1 MTQMLN
7 TNDGTASTDSAHKGG
22 AASGSTIRSNR
33 PVPLLKRM
41 ARSWQLYVLLL
52 PSLIWL
58 VLFAY
63 LPMYGLQIAFREFN
77 PMQGI
82 IDSPWVGLAQ
92 FERFFESNNFVPL
105 LWNTI
110 ALALYELIAGFP
122 IPIVLALA
130 LNALRQKYLS
140 RSVQL
145 ITYAPNFLSVVVV
158 VGILMMIL
166 DPQIG
171 VVHQVAGALGIDAPQ
186 FLTDPGWFRHIFVW
200 SGIWQT
206 AGFSA
211 IMYLAAL
218 SSVPPELH
226 EAAKVDGASLFRRM
240 IHIDLPSIMPIA
252 VILLILSVGNI
263 LNTGFEKVLLLQ
275 NPLNLTVSQVID
287 TYVYEVGLK
296 SPIPQF
302 SYATAIGLFKSVVGL
317 ILLLAVNFFANKTTK
332 SGLF

>member
-1 MTQMLN
+1 M
-7 TNDGTASTDSAHKGG
+7 
-22 AASGSTIRSNR
+22 RWF
-33 PVPLLKRM
+33 M
-41 ARSWQLYVLLL
+41 A
-52 PSLIWL
+52 
-58 VLFAY
+58 
-63 LPMYGLQIAFREFN
+63 EF
-77 PMQGI
+77 
-82 IDSPWVGLAQ
+82 L
-92 FERFFESNNFVPL
+92 
-105 LWNTI
+105 
-110 ALALYELIAGFP
+110 
-122 IPIVLALA
+122 
-130 LNALRQKYLS
+130 
-140 RSVQL
+140 
-145 ITYAPNFLSVVVV
+145 VVV

-171 VVHQVAGALGIDAPQ
+171 VVHQVLGALGIDAPQ
-186 FLTDPGWFRHIFVW
+186 FLTDPGWFRHVFVW

-226 EAAKVDGASLFRRM
+226 EAAKVDGASLFRRTL
-240 IHIDLPSIMPIA
+240 HIDLPSIMPIA

>member
-1 MTQMLN
+1 MFLG
-7 TNDGTASTDSAHKGG
+7 D
-22 AASGSTIRSNR
+22 
-33 PVPLLKRM
+33 LLLEE
-41 ARSWQLYVLLL
+41 ALVLLHGL
-52 PSLIWL
+52 QL
-58 VLFAY
+58 VLG
-63 LPMYGLQIAFREFN
+63 GLH
-77 PMQGI
+77 
-82 IDSPWVGLAQ
+82 GLLGRGDLTVLQARRQ
-92 FERFFESNNFVPL
+92 VEVRH
-105 LWNTI
+105 
-110 ALALYELIAGFP
+110 AL
-122 IPIVLALA
+122 
-130 LNALRQKYLS
+130 
-140 RSVQL
+140 
-145 ITYAPNFLSVVVV
+145 
-158 VGILMMIL
+158 
-166 DPQIG
+166 
-171 VVHQVAGALGIDAPQ
+171 GALGVDAPQ
-186 FLTDPGWFRHIFVW
+186 FLTDPGWFRHVFVW

-226 EAAKVDGASLFRRM
+226 EAAKVDGASLFRRTL
-240 IHIDLPSIMPIA
+240 HIDLPSIMPIA

>member
-1 MTQMLN
+1 MSTSLRARSRSQAAIL
-7 TNDGTASTDSAHKGG
+7 DGAV
-22 AASGSTIRSNR
+22 RVNP
-33 PVPLLKRM
+33 PVPLHRRIL
-41 ARSWQLYVLLL
+41 RSWQLYVLLI

-58 VLFAY
+58 ILFAY
-63 LPMYGLQIAFREFN
+63 LPMYGLQIAFKDFSAAL
-77 PMQGI
+77 GI
-82 IDSPWVGLAQ
+82 SGSPWVGLDQ
-92 FERFFESNNFVPL
+92 FTRFFASNTFWPL

-122 IPIVLALA
+122 IPIILALA

-158 VGILMMIL
+158 IGIVMMVL
-166 DPQIG
+166 DPQTG
-171 VVHQVAGALGIDAPQ
+171 VVIRLLEGLGVDAPS
-186 FLTDPGWFRHIFVW
+186 FLTDPGWFRHVYVW

-211 IMYLAAL
+211 ILYLAAL
-218 SSVPPELH
+218 TSVPPELH
-226 EAAKVDGASLFRRM
+226 EAGKVDGASLFKRT
-240 IHIDLPSIMPIA
+240 IHIDVPAIMPIA

-263 LNTGFEKVLLLQ
+263 LSIGFEKVLLLQ

-296 SPIPQF
+296 SPIPQY
-302 SYATAIGLFKSVVGL
+302 SYATAIGLFKSVIGL
-317 ILLLAVNFFANKTTK
+317 ILLLLVNWFAKRTTK